1 MFGNSWLCACTSSV
15 EWDAAVARPEVRQT
29 GQSTWRHFCRSV
41 QPHGDPENPIVTFP
55 LSYAY
60 RTVLPLTYVPATVRH
75 GWLDSGHGCGQCTR
89 ARHPQCRRLYHDP
102 VRPTII
108 TVLGPGDRITV
119 SHDTYKYTDDLSTN
133 NILLIIILL
142 LCARS
147 RVCTITILSYTETYI
162 G

>member
-1 MFGNSWLCACTSSV
+1 M
-15 EWDAAVARPEVRQT
+15 
-29 GQSTWRHFCRSV
+29 
-41 QPHGDPENPIVTFP
+41 NPIVTFP
-55 LSYAY
+55 LLNAY

-75 GWLDSGHGCGQCTR
+75 GWLDSGHGCGQCAR
-89 ARHPQCRRLYHDP
+89 ARHAQCRRLYHDP

-108 TVLGPGDRITV
+108 TVLGPGDRIY
-119 SHDTYKYTDDLSTN
+119 HDTYKYTDDLSTN

-162 G
+162 LYRLTSRSPPPPLLAAH